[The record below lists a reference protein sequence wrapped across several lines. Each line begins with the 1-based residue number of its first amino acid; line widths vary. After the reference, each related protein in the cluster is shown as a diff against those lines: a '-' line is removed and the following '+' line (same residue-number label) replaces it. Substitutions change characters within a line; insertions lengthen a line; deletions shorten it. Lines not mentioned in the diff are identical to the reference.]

1 MLSHLSFLALE
12 ALLPAVVLAAAAA
25 LLLRFVWKEPCGKR
39 MLLLEVFV
47 LFLLGVLTVTGVPSI
62 RHLTLDATIQWV
74 PFSQVPKGL
83 PGSLV
88 QPLLNAIL
96 FVPLGI
102 LLPTLW
108 DNYRVWWRTLLFGG
122 GLSLCIE
129 ILQLFNF
136 RTTDVDDL
144 LCNALGTLLGWG
156 LFRLFSHPDRHAPA
170 GSSKPG
176 PLALCLLVLLL
187 NFFVF
192 PWLAPA

>member
-12 ALLPAVVLAAAAA
+12 ALLPAGILVIVTG
-25 LLLRFVWKEPCGKR
+25 LLLRFVWKEPRGKR
-39 MLLLEVFV
+39 V
-47 LFLLGVLTVTGVPSI
+47 LFLMGFVLYLFGVLTVTGVPSI
-62 RHLTLDATIQWV
+62 RHLTLDATIQWI
-74 PFSQVPKGL
+74 PFSEVPQGL

-88 QPLLNAIL
+88 QPVLNAVL

-108 DNYRVWWRTLLFGG
+108 DNYRIWWRTLLFGG

-129 ILQLFNF
+129 LLQLFNF

-144 LCNALGTLLGWG
+144 ICNALGTLLGWG
-156 LFRLFSHPDRHAPA
+156 LFRLFSHPNRRAPA
-170 GSSKPG
+170 GSRNPSP
-176 PLALCLLVLLL
+176 AVLCLLVLLL